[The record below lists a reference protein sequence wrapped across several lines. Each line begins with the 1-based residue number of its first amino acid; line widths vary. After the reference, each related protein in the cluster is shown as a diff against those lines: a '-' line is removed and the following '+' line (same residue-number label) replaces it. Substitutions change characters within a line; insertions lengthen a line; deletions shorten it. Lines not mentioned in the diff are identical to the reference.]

1 MSVRVAVIG
10 AGPYGLAT
18 AAHLRGQG
26 IEHRVFGEPL
36 SFWQQH
42 MPKGMRLRS
51 AWEAS
56 HIDDP
61 GGRLS
66 LDRFVEAE
74 GPIPKPVPLTD
85 FIRYGAWFERNAV
98 PDVDRRFVERV
109 ERNGSGFRLQL
120 ADGDEVATERVVVAG
135 GIAPFA
141 RRPELFD
148 GLPADRVSH
157 SSDLTDPARFTGAKV
172 LVVGSGQSA
181 LECAALLNEA
191 SADVELVARAPIVH
205 FLRGAPLRRRLGPL
219 RPLFYPSTDVGP
231 PGLNLIA
238 GSPTLFRLV
247 PSRIAGPLAY
257 RCIRPAGSGWLV
269 ERLEGVPLQLGRSVV
284 SAAADGDRVRVELDD
299 GSGRTVDH
307 IVLAT
312 GYRVDIDKYP
322 FLSRELLRDVA
333 RIDGYPRLGPGFE
346 SSARGLHFVGATAA
360 VSFGPVM
367 RFVSGT
373 RYAGPWLARHVRRAR

>member
-1 MSVRVAVIG
+1 
-10 AGPYGLAT
+10 
-18 AAHLRGQG
+18 
-26 IEHRVFGEPL
+26 
-36 SFWQQH
+36 FWQRH

-74 GPIPKPVPLTD
+74 GPIAKPVPLED

-98 PDVDRRFVERV
+98 PDVDRRLVERV
-109 ERNGSGFRLQL
+109 ERNGSGFRLH
-120 ADGDEVATERVVVAG
+120 VAGGESIDAERVVVAG

-141 RRPELFD
+141 RRPALFE
-148 GLPADRVSH
+148 GLPPELVSH
-157 SSDLTDPARFTGAKV
+157 SSDLTDPSRFAGAKV

-181 LECAALLNEA
+181 LESTALLHEA
-191 SADVELVARAPIVH
+191 GADVELVARAPLVH

-247 PSRIAGPLAY
+247 PSRLAEPLAY

-269 ERLEGVPLQLGRSVV
+269 ERLEGVPLQLGRTVV
-284 SAAADGDRVRVELDD
+284 SAAADGDRVRIELDD
-299 GSGRTVDH
+299 GSTRTVDH
-307 IVLAT
+307 VLLAT
-312 GYRVDIDKYP
+312 GSRVDIDKYP
-322 FLSRELLRDVA
+322 FLSRELLQDVA

-346 SSARGLHFVGATAA
+346 SSVRGLHFVGATAA

-373 RYAGPWLARHVRRAR
+373 RFAGPWLARHVRQAR